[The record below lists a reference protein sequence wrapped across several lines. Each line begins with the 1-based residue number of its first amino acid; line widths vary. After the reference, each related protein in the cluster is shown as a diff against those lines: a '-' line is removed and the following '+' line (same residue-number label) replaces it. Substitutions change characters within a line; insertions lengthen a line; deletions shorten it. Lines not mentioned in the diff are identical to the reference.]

1 MKRLLK
7 SNRGMTLM
15 EILVAL
21 SLLMIVIV
29 GTTPVMLQA
38 YDGLYT
44 AGEYTQDTYEAKSE
58 IEDKLATRNTRD
70 IYPGFTVNFQNLG
83 EVATLNARRAV
94 SSIKGSLETL
104 FTNARVRVAVIS
116 AKTVNDDYAGD
127 GYHEVILQTTN
138 LDFDTTDAGVA
149 QSKISINDQR
159 NVVDGDENRTK
170 IIDISFLIP
179 DKQQNDA
186 AVYSYNNVNGLASVR
201 NLSVD
206 PITGRI
212 TVEING
218 FDFTQSPI
226 KIFVSYLDEN
236 NKKQTTETYLEVDTP
251 TIIAA
256 GAVGTYDYYTSPG
269 VVTKTITNKNAQTGE
284 ITKTQVQE
292 FNFYGRKMALDTY
305 THDTLEI
312 GYNAPGDDDGGTAHP
327 KIDSGVYTIPAGT
340 VFKSVTWID
349 NDETSA
355 IKPYYVFTGTNGTI
369 YRTYSLSGTNTA
381 VTNMLK
387 GIKKDYYGADTS
399 AKISLDKTLTLD
411 GRTYYPAMWGGDVT
425 HQFGYSTYYHAM
437 GYQSDGD
444 YCWYTATF
452 SEADGKNGNSFE
464 NPEANS
470 YSTRAKHAYYYN
482 GYATAYHYTTQNSR
496 KISYILTEVGFA
508 VKRGGMMDEIDDFGE
523 FYNKIWED
531 YSDIAGE
538 ARDDPDGTWYYRNA
552 DGNFNEEVPIY
563 FTSSNTN
570 DYSQL
575 ENGFANLRIKYL
587 TTNSPYT
594 MASQKRQETSKD
606 DTNVLSS
613 NMWLN
618 DDVYTSKVT
627 VTDAV
632 YIPQT
637 TVNGKTVGGE
647 VFYVGTVNANA
658 LINQVDNMSPNANQH
673 QTEHKRSGK
682 GVKNVIG
689 WVYSGFVTSY
699 AVFGDSENGTAV
711 WKWSLTPSE
720 HDHGAQGYIALFQE
734 SSSPIKFSGSNNTQ
748 YTTTVF
754 NTSKSAKVNSPDGNK
769 FFVYRS
775 PGSLYKNVQD
785 GTTSIKLTDVKFTM
799 GFASDRNMAYSQ
811 IAFGRVNGNLQEAYK
826 GCEPYYFKSHW
837 GDLAGTHLPTLYMTP
852 QHADY
857 FSNNYVTTATN
868 ESYFNSPN
876 NDYYNVWFPGEM
888 YNLTNVATK
897 EGVTVSVG
905 YAVAG
910 SSYQFLNPNQHT
922 NSSTGLGGIYNDG
935 VLSAMV
941 GGSDSAL
948 TNLLYYKDNV
958 SFDNDSLYDGTAGY
972 YYQNYNGD
980 SYGGNSNAKA
990 TYSLFDTKK
999 YGTHTRDSV
1008 QFTAVDIG
1016 LQYTKINDSTE
1027 KADYYAYYADNKG
1040 RVFRSKVATRTST
1053 ATSAGVPTKVNYIS
1067 DVLYTSANVPS
1078 SDTIGYME
1086 QLHCH
1091 DGNGERITCT
1101 FDWLFSK
1108 ITTIKV
1114 EGKYLLVSGHPNQ
1127 ENAAVINQFGIPIV
1141 VGKIDETTGE
1151 INQWN
1156 IACLQTA
1163 NATKYNVEDM
1173 FISDGRVYVAGTC
1186 EALSS
1191 TNPGFMA
1198 VLNLSDVEPNFRAS
1212 NLLTE
1217 ATSYPL
1223 VSVQVPD
1230 KLYAI
1235 AGK

>member
-7 SNRGMTLM
+7 NNRGMTLM

-58 IEDKLATRNTRD
+58 IEEKLATRNTRD
-70 IYPGFTVNFQNLG
+70 VYPGFVVNFNNLG
-83 EVATLNARRAV
+83 EVATLSGRRAV
-94 SSIKGSLETL
+94 SSLYGSLETL
-104 FTNARVRVAVIS
+104 FTDARVRVAIIS
-116 AKTVNDDYAGD
+116 AKTVNDDYSATAYTQTAGW
-127 GYHEVILQTTN
+127 HEVILQTTN
-138 LDFDTTDAGVA
+138 LDFGTVDKAVA
-149 QSKISINDQR
+149 QSKISLN
-159 NVVDGDENRTK
+159 NEAEVVDGDESRRK
-170 IIDISFLIP
+170 IIDMTFLIP
-179 DKQQNDA
+179 NKTANDA
-186 AVYSYNNVNGLASVR
+186 AVYSYKDGAHLANVDYSDIK
-201 NLSVD
+201 VD
-206 PITGRI
+206 PVTGRI
-212 TVEING
+212 TVKING

-226 KIFVSYLDEN
+226 KILATYLDEN
-236 NKKQTTETYLEVDTP
+236 NKKQTTETYLSVDTP

-256 GAVGTYDYYTSPG
+256 GQVGTNDYYTSAG
-269 VVTKTITNKNAQTGE
+269 VLEKSQTVTDNMGNVVEKKTEEVFG
-284 ITKTQVQE
+284 V
-292 FNFYGRKMALDTY
+292 YGRKMTLKTF

-327 KIDSGVYTIPAGT
+327 KIDSGVYAIPAGT

-349 NDETSA
+349 NDETTG

-399 AKISLDKTLTLD
+399 AKISLDKNLTLN
-411 GRTYYPAMWGGDVT
+411 GKTYYPAMWGGDVS
-425 HQFGYSTYYHAM
+425 HQFGYSTYYHSM
-437 GYQSDGD
+437 GYHSDGD
-444 YCWYTATF
+444 YCWYTSTF
-452 SEADGKNGNSFE
+452 NESDGKNGNSFE

-482 GYATAYHYTTQNSR
+482 GYATAYNYTTQNSR

-508 VKRGGMMDEIDDFGE
+508 VKRGGMMDEIADFGE

-531 YSDIAGE
+531 YSDSKYNNTGGGSIRYDEGS
-538 ARDDPDGTWYYRNA
+538 WYYRNA
-552 DGNFNEEVPIY
+552 DGSFEFESPIY

-570 DYSQL
+570 SYSQL

-594 MASQKRQETSKD
+594 MASQKREESSKD

-632 YIPQT
+632 YIPKT

-673 QTEHKRSGK
+673 KTEHKRSGK
-682 GVKNVIG
+682 GVSKVPG
-689 WVYSGFVTSY
+689 WIYSGFVTSY

-720 HDHGAQGYIALFQE
+720 HDHGAQGYIALFQQ
-734 SSSPIKFSGSNNTQ
+734 SSSPIKFSGKTDAQ
-748 YTTTVF
+748 YTSTVF
-754 NTSKSAKVNSPDGNK
+754 NTSQSGKANSSTANK

-775 PGSLYKNVQD
+775 PGSLYENVQD
-785 GTTSIKLTDVKFTM
+785 GTTSVKLTDVKFTM

-811 IAFGRVNGNLQEAYK
+811 IAFGRVNGTLQEAYK
-826 GCEPYYFKSHW
+826 GCEPYYFLSHY
-837 GDLAGTHLPTLYMTP
+837 GDTAGTHVPNLYMTP
-852 QHADY
+852 QNTSYMNKLGNA
-857 FSNNYVTTATN
+857 SAN
-868 ESYFNSPN
+868 ESYFNAVD

-922 NSSTGLGGIYNDG
+922 NSATGLGGIYNDG

-972 YYQNYNGD
+972 QYQNYNGD

-999 YGTHTRDSV
+999 YGTHVRDSV

-1053 ATSAGVPTKVNYIS
+1053 ATSAGVPTKVSYIS
-1067 DVLYTSANVPS
+1067 DVLYTSSNVPS
-1078 SDTIGYME
+1078 SDTVGYME
-1086 QLHCH
+1086 QLKLS
-1091 DGNGERITCT
+1091 DGSDFSAY
-1101 FDWLFSK
+1101 FDK
-1108 ITTIKV
+1108 ITTVKC
-1114 EGKYLLVSGHPNQ
+1114 EGKYIIVAGHSRDDN
-1127 ENAAVINQFGIPIV
+1127 N
-1141 VGKIDETTGE
+1141 K
-1151 INQWN
+1151 WN
-1156 IACLQTA
+1156 IAIGTVQDNGTVTFKCVSLDAKDTQ
-1163 NATKYNVEDM
+1163 NYEVEDVLLLDGFVYCAGVHTGDNTG
-1173 FISDGRVYVAGTC
+1173 FIYVCSLQELDVAAHNG
-1186 EALSS
+1186 EIKYLSHR
-1191 TNPGFMA
+1191 F
-1198 VLNLSDVEPNFRAS
+1198 AS
-1212 NLLTE
+1212 
-1217 ATSYPL
+1217 
-1223 VSVQVPD
+1223 VPD
-1230 KLYAI
+1230 PLYAI
-1235 AGK
+1235 DGHK

>member
-1 MKRLLK
+1 
-7 SNRGMTLM
+7 MTLM

-70 IYPGFTVNFQNLG
+70 VYPDFTVNFQNLG

-116 AKTVNDDYAGD
+116 AKKVNDDYACTATCRYD
-127 GYHEVILQTTN
+127 GTENSPPHDADCGFHEVILQTTN
-138 LDFDTTDAGVA
+138 LDFGTTDAGVA

-159 NVVDGDENRTK
+159 NVVDGDESRNK

-186 AVYSYNNVNGLASVR
+186 AVYSYNNANGLANVR

-236 NKKQTTETYLEVDTP
+236 NIKQTTETYLEVDTP

-269 VVTKTITNKNAQTGE
+269 VVTKTITNKNETTGE
-284 ITKTQVQE
+284 ITKTQVEE
-292 FNFYGRKMALDTY
+292 FNFWGRKMALDTF

-327 KIDSGVYTIPAGT
+327 KIDSGVYAIPAGT

-369 YRTYSLSGTNTA
+369 YRTYSLSGSNTA

-425 HQFGYSTYYHAM
+425 HQFGYSTYFHSM

-482 GYATAYHYTTQNSR
+482 GYATAYNYTTQNSR

-508 VKRGGMMDEIDDFGE
+508 VKRGGMMDEIEDFGE

-531 YSDIAGE
+531 YSDSKYNNTGGGSIRYDEGS
-538 ARDDPDGTWYYRNA
+538 WYYRNA
-552 DGNFNEEVPIY
+552 DGSFEFESPIY

-570 DYSQL
+570 SYSQL

-587 TTNSPYT
+587 TTNSPYSF
-594 MASQKRQETSKD
+594 ASEKREESSKD

-673 QTEHKRSGK
+673 KTEHKRSGK
-682 GVKNVIG
+682 GVSNVPG

-699 AVFGDSENGTAV
+699 AVFGDGVNGTTV

-720 HDHGAQGYIALFQE
+720 HDHGAQGYIALFQQ
-734 SSSPIKFSGSNNTQ
+734 SSSPINFMQVGGDANVYNEAIYDYQVNTQ
-748 YTTTVF
+748 
-754 NTSKSAKVNSPDGNK
+754 AKVNSAAGNK

-775 PGSLYKNVQD
+775 PGSLYANVQD

-811 IAFGRVNGNLQEAYK
+811 IAFGRVNGTLQEAYK
-826 GCEPYYFKSHW
+826 GCEPYYFKSHY
-837 GDLAGTHLPTLYMTP
+837 GDTAGTHVPNLYMTP
-852 QHADY
+852 QNTSYMDKLGNA
-857 FSNNYVTTATN
+857 SAN
-868 ESYFNSPN
+868 ESYFNAVD

-888 YNLTNVATK
+888 YNLTHVATK

-941 GGSDSAL
+941 GGVDSSL

-972 YYQNYNGD
+972 QYQNYNGD
-980 SYGGNSNAKA
+980 AYGGNANAKA
-990 TYSLFDTKK
+990 TYNLFDTKK

-1008 QFTAVDIG
+1008 QFTAIDIG
-1016 LQYTKINDSTE
+1016 LQYTKISDTSE
-1027 KADYYAYYADNKG
+1027 KATYYAYYADNKG

-1053 ATSAGVPTKVNYIS
+1053 STSAGTPVKVSYIS
-1067 DVLYTSANVPS
+1067 DELYTSANVPS

-1086 QLHCH
+1086 QLKLS
-1091 DGNGERITCT
+1091 DGTDFSAY
-1101 FDWLFSK
+1101 FDK
-1108 ITTIKV
+1108 ITTIKC
-1114 EGKYLLVSGHPNQ
+1114 EGKYILISGHSRDDGGKW
-1127 ENAAVINQFGIPIV
+1127 NAVLG
-1141 VGKIDETTGE
+1141 T
-1151 INQWN
+1151 
-1156 IACLQTA
+1156 
-1163 NATKYNVEDM
+1163 VED
-1173 FISDGRVYVAGTC
+1173 DGTVVFNRVSLDEADTQNYEVEDILILDGYAYFAGVDTNDNTGYIYVQSIQTIANTAHNGTIPFKSELFAG
-1186 EALSS
+1186 
-1191 TNPGFMA
+1191 
-1198 VLNLSDVEPNFRAS
+1198 
-1212 NLLTE
+1212 
-1217 ATSYPL
+1217 
-1223 VSVQVPD
+1223 VPD
-1230 KLYAI
+1230 PIYAI
-1235 AGK
+1235 AGHN

>member
-1 MKRLLK
+1 
-7 SNRGMTLM
+7 MTLM

-70 IYPGFTVNFQNLG
+70 VYPDFTVNFQNLG

-116 AKTVNDDYAGD
+116 AKKVNDDYACTATCKYD
-127 GYHEVILQTTN
+127 GTENSPPHDADCGFHEVILQTTN
-138 LDFDTTDAGVA
+138 LDFGTTDAGVA

-159 NVVDGDENRTK
+159 NVLDGDENRTK

-186 AVYSYNNVNGLASVR
+186 AVYSYNNANGLANVR
-201 NLSVD
+201 NFSVD

-269 VVTKTITNKNAQTGE
+269 VVTKTITNKNETTGE
-284 ITKTQVQE
+284 ITKTQVEE
-292 FNFYGRKMALDTY
+292 FNFWGRKMALDTF

-355 IKPYYVFTGTNGTI
+355 IKPYYVFTGTNGVI

-399 AKISLDKTLTLD
+399 AKINLDNTLTLD

-482 GYATAYHYTTQNSR
+482 GHSTAYAYNTQNSR
-496 KISYILTEVGFA
+496 KISYILTEVGYSM
-508 VKRGGMMDEIDDFGE
+508 KRGGLMSALADYGE

-531 YSDIAGE
+531 YSNSKYNSTGGGTV
-538 ARDDPDGTWYYRNA
+538 RNDPNSWYWRESNSDGLYQQS
-552 DGNFNEEVPIY
+552 PIY
-563 FTSSNTN
+563 FVGGSNAN
-570 DYSQL
+570 AQREL
-575 ENGFANLRIKYL
+575 GFAQLRIKYL
-587 TTNSPYT
+587 TTNSPYR
-594 MASQKRQETSKD
+594 MATQKRVNSENK
-606 DTNVLSS
+606 LSS

-618 DDVYTSKVT
+618 DDVYTSEVT

-658 LINQVDNMSPNANQH
+658 MINQNDGMYPNANQ
-673 QTEHKRSGK
+673 TKEEDKDWDNWTYAGYRTA
-682 GVKNVIG
+682 
-689 WVYSGFVTSY
+689 W
-699 AVFGDSENGTAV
+699 AVFGDGVNGTTVYKASYDKGSHLEEVDSYYGFFQASNSIAV
-711 WKWSLTPSE
+711 GNKTAAE
-720 HDHGAQGYIALFQE
+720 YN
-734 SSSPIKFSGSNNTQ
+734 SSIHN
-748 YTTTVF
+748 V
-754 NTSKSAKVNSPDGNK
+754 SKSGKVNSATGNN
-769 FFVYRS
+769 FFVYRTS
-775 PGSLYKNVQD
+775 PGGLHANMQD
-785 GTTSIKLTDVKFTM
+785 ALTSMRLTDVYFTM
-799 GFASDRNMAYSQ
+799 GFASDRNIAYSQ

-837 GDLAGTHLPTLYMTP
+837 GDTAGTHVPTLFMTP
-852 QHADY
+852 ENGNYA
-857 FSNNYVTTATN
+857 NYVSSTDN
-868 ESYFNSPN
+868 QKYFNSVD

-910 SSYQFLNPNQHT
+910 SVYQFINPDQESNT
-922 NSSTGLGGIYNDG
+922 STALGGIYNDG

-941 GGSDSAL
+941 GGVDSSL

-972 YYQNYNGD
+972 YYQNYNGSGYSGGD
-980 SYGGNSNAKA
+980 SNKNGSYG
-990 TYSLFDTKK
+990 LFDTKK
-999 YGTHTRDSV
+999 YGTHVRDSV
-1008 QFTAVDIG
+1008 QFTAIDIG
-1016 LQYTKINDSTE
+1016 LQYTKISDTSE
-1027 KADYYAYYADNKG
+1027 KATYYAYYADNKG

-1053 ATSAGVPTKVNYIS
+1053 STSAGTPVKVSYIS
-1067 DVLYTSANVPS
+1067 DKLYTSANVPS

-1086 QLHCH
+1086 QLKLS
-1091 DGNGERITCT
+1091 DGTDFSAY
-1101 FDWLFSK
+1101 FDK
-1108 ITTIKV
+1108 ITTIKC
-1114 EGKYLLVSGHPNQ
+1114 EGKYILISGHSRDDN
-1127 ENAAVINQFGIPIV
+1127 NKWNAVIG
-1141 VGKIDETTGE
+1141 T
-1151 INQWN
+1151 
-1156 IACLQTA
+1156 
-1163 NATKYNVEDM
+1163 VED
-1173 FISDGRVYVAGTC
+1173 DGTVVFNRVSLSADVTQNYEVEDILILDGYAYFAGVHTADNTGYIYVHS
-1186 EALSS
+1186 LQD
-1191 TNPGFMA
+1191 MA
-1198 VLNLSDVEPNFRAS
+1198 SKSHNDTITYKGELFAS
-1212 NLLTE
+1212 
-1217 ATSYPL
+1217 
-1223 VSVQVPD
+1223 VPAPI
-1230 KLYAI
+1230 YAI
-1235 AGK
+1235 AGHN